1 MLGPIV
7 NLEFAVTRLLSRVFI
22 VRLLAAFLLCGAA
35 APALSA
41 DSGAAAAAAP
51 APIDS
56 AASLDSVQ
64 QSLKKI
70 EAQLSGDNLTDAD
83 LATLRGNLDPLST
96 QIQAVIADVTPKLS
110 AVKVRLDQLG
120 KPPDLKAN
128 PNAAPEDPAIAK
140 ERDDQAKLLA
150 SRDDLIKRAKLAQV
164 QVEQTATLISE
175 RRRALFAN
183 SVFQGSSSILSPR
196 LWMDAAS
203 DLPRSLA
210 ATRGVGMDFV
220 SQANDALEGRA
231 RWLFGLSVLALIAA
245 IFGAALVARRVI
257 PREKSGRTRSEF
269 LKAAAALWTASAVA
283 VIPVSGLMGF
293 YMLGDWFGIGGDE
306 FKPLAAALLQS
317 VVVMALAGGVG
328 NAVLAPNRPQ
338 WRPVEL
344 TDPVARRLMNL
355 TLVVAG
361 LIALGKLFDA
371 LNETA
376 GAALSLSVVARG
388 TFSLLVGL
396 ALTHGLYGIV
406 AAPEDATESATGR
419 PANLEDES
427 PWWAAI
433 RFAIWTAT
441 LLVLGADLLGYVAL
455 SSFLVDQIAW
465 ATLVACLLFLLD
477 KLVSQGLEQAFR
489 PDSRLSR
496 AMIASI
502 GLRRESLAQLGAL
515 LSGVLSLM
523 LYAIAAFLVV
533 ARWGLQSH
541 DAFGAMKSAFFG
553 FSVGNVTIS
562 PWSLIVALALFALGY
577 GLTHA
582 IQNWLEKSYLPLTQI
597 DEGLKASLRTSVGY
611 IGVLLAL
618 LFAIAYLG
626 IDLQKIAL
634 VAGALS
640 VGIGLGLQGVVNNF
654 VSGLILLWE
663 RAIKVGDLVAIGDDQ
678 GYVRRINVRA
688 TEIETFD
695 RVTLIVPNGNLMT
708 GTVKNYV
715 RGDRIGRV
723 KIPIQALWGADP
735 EKIRA
740 TLLDVAKSHDEVVG
754 IPAPTVLF
762 TNIGQNSLDF
772 EIICFVENVERA
784 GRVRSDL
791 MFALFSALAE
801 AGVNITGST
810 PAMNVSLPRIE
821 PMLERYL
828 EGRPENKA

>member
-1 MLGPIV
+1 M
-7 NLEFAVTRLLSRVFI
+7 TRFLSRVFVI
-22 VRLLAAFLLCGAA
+22 RLLAALLICGAA
-35 APALSA
+35 APAWCVDASP
-41 DSGAAAAAAP
+41 AAPAAAP
-51 APIDS
+51 VNS
-56 AASLDSVQ
+56 AASLDSVK

-70 EAQLSGDNLTDAD
+70 ETKLAGDNLTDAD
-83 LATLRGNLDPLST
+83 LAGLRGDLDPVST
-96 QIQAVIADVTPKLS
+96 QIQGVIADVTPKLA
-110 AVKVRLDQLG
+110 AVKARLDQLG

-140 ERDDQAKLLA
+140 ERADQEKLFA

-164 QVEQTATLISE
+164 QVDQIATFISE
-175 RRRALFAN
+175 RRRTLFAN
-183 SVFQGSSSILSPR
+183 SVFQSSSSILSPH
-196 LWMDAAS
+196 LWMSAAS
-203 DLPRSLA
+203 DIPSGLA
-210 ATRGVGMDFV
+210 ASRGVAMDYA
-220 SQANDALEGRA
+220 SQAVGVLEGRD
-231 RWLFGLSVLALIAA
+231 RWLFGFSVLALIGA
-245 IFGAALVARRVI
+245 IVGAAMVARRVI
-257 PREKSGRTRSEF
+257 PREKSGRTRSDF
-269 LKAAAALWTASAVA
+269 QKAGAALWTASAVA
-283 VIPVSGLMGF
+283 VIPVSGLLGF
-293 YMLGDWFGIGGDE
+293 YALGDWFGLGGDE

-317 VVVMALAGGVG
+317 VVVVALAAGIG
-328 NAVLAPNRPQ
+328 NALLAPNRPQ

-344 TDPVARRLMNL
+344 TDAVAHRLMNL
-355 TLVVAG
+355 TLVVAV
-361 LIALGKLFDA
+361 LIALGKMFEA
-371 LNETA
+371 LNEMVS
-376 GAALSLSVVARG
+376 AALPLSVVARG

-396 ALTHGLYGIV
+396 ALTQGLYGIV
-406 AAPEDATESATGR
+406 AAPEDAAESASGR

-441 LLVLGADLLGYVAL
+441 LLVFGADLLGYVAL
-455 SSFLVDQIAW
+455 SAFLVEQIAW
-465 ATLVACLLFLLD
+465 ATLVASLLFLLE

-489 PDSRLSR
+489 PNSRLSR

-515 LSGVLSLM
+515 LSGALSLM
-523 LYAIAAFLVV
+523 LYAVAIFLVV
-533 ARWGLQSH
+533 ARWGVQSH
-541 DAFGAMKSAFFG
+541 DAVGAMKSAFFG

-562 PWSLIVALALFALGY
+562 PWSLIVALALFGLGY

-582 IQNWLEKSYLPLTQI
+582 IQNWLEKSYLPLTNI
-597 DEGLKASLRTSVGY
+597 DQGLKASLRTSVGY
-611 IGVLLAL
+611 IGVLLSL
-618 LFAIAYLG
+618 LFAVAYLG

-663 RAIKVGDLVAIGDDQ
+663 RAIRVGDLVAVGEDQ

-695 RVTLIVPNGNLMT
+695 HVTMIVPNGNLMT
-708 GTVKNYV
+708 GTVKNFV
-715 RGDRIGRV
+715 TGDRIGRV

-735 EKIRA
+735 EKVRE

-762 TNIGQNSLDF
+762 TNIGPNSLDF
-772 EIICFVENVERA
+772 EIVCFVENVERA

-828 EGRPENKA
+828 QGGAENKA